1 MNDMQKK
8 KKQTNIM
15 IFFYMLIFLVFFL
28 MISGRYIYI
37 QVTGET
43 NDVMLTEWA
52 NELRETSL
60 VLPAERGKIYDNNG
74 MTLAYNRP
82 TYRVYAIVDPEY
94 TVNEEEPMH
103 VIDPE
108 ETAEQ
113 LSSVLDIDKNK
124 VIEKIKSGQ
133 KNSQFQVEFG
143 KEGKDLSK
151 EVMEEIAALDIPGI
165 NFTEDSMRYYPNG
178 MFASH
183 IIGFARSTEEEE
195 VAGIAGMEKEKNK
208 ILSGTDGYVRYHRDK
223 YNKKLLDANEVV
235 KSPENGHDIYL
246 TIDQKIQTLLED
258 VMSQVD
264 EEYNPKRITAA
275 VMNPK
280 TGEILAM
287 SNRPSYNPNSPDDVK
302 NWYND
307 VISTPVEPGSTIKMF
322 TWAAAMEAGVY
333 NGEETFKSGKY
344 VVNPKVETINDHN
357 NGDGW
362 GTIDYDE
369 GFRRSSNVAASKL
382 VWEKIGADSFLEYIK
397 EFDFDKETNI
407 DLPNEVAGKILYD
420 WPSEKLR
427 AAFGQG
433 STVTPIQQLKAATAI
448 ANGGE
453 MMQPYIIQKV
463 VGADAG
469 DVLEENKP
477 NVVGT
482 PISETTS
489 AQMIEL
495 LDAVVNEEDGT
506 GKAYQLDNYSVIGK
520 TGTAQIPNPDGPGYL
535 SGAENNIFSFL
546 GMAPKDDPKILMHV
560 SVTQPELKDG
570 KVGSDVVSFIF
581 NNVMENSLH
590 YLNIEP
596 DKDDIIDPVESNIL
610 PKIEGMK
617 TKEAKKQLEKDKI
630 DATFIGNGKK
640 VIAANVK
647 EGTEIFTSQ
656 KVIILTDQP
665 TVPNMKGWSERD
677 VLSLADLL
685 DIKIDVKGN
694 GYVTKQSVDKGKK
707 IKKDTTLEVQLNV
720 PKNKDDE

>member
-1 MNDMQKK
+1 MQKK

-433 STVTPIQQLKAATAI
+433 STVTPIQQMKAATAI

-463 VGADAG
+463 VDADAG

-489 AQMIEL
+489 EQMIEL

-720 PKNKDDE
+720 PKNKEDE

>member
-1 MNDMQKK
+1 MQKK

-52 NELRETSL
+52 NELRGTSL

-463 VGADAG
+463 VDADAG

-489 AQMIEL
+489 EQMIEL

-720 PKNKDDE
+720 PKNKEDE

>member
-1 MNDMQKK
+1 MQKK

-433 STVTPIQQLKAATAI
+433 STVTPIQQMKAATAI

-463 VGADAG
+463 VDADAV

-489 AQMIEL
+489 EQMIEL

-720 PKNKDDE
+720 PKNKEDE